1 MLIKPE
7 VRKIAERAGL
17 ATAKKKDSTGICFIG
32 EKNFKEFL
40 SHYLPA
46 QKGCM
51 MTVDGRDMG
60 EHAGLMY
67 YTIGQR
73 GGLGIGGQQGG
84 DNQPWFVVGKD
95 LSQNILYVGQGFYH
109 ESLMS
114 TSLDASSVHFT
125 REMPEEFTMEVTAKF
140 RYRQPD
146 SKVTVHVKGDKAE
159 VVFAEPQRAITPGQA
174 VVFYD
179 GEECLG
185 GGIIDMAYK
194 NGVACQYI

>member
-1 MLIKPE
+1 MP
-7 VRKIAERAGL
+7 VPACGTPAARGRDRRRSA
-17 ATAKKKDSTGICFIG
+17 FIG

-40 SHYLPA
+40 SQYLPA
-46 QKGCM
+46 QKGRM

-95 LSQNILYVGQGFYH
+95 LSKNILYVGQGFYH

-114 TSLDASSVHFT
+114 TSLDASSIHFT
-125 REMPEEFTMEVTAKF
+125 RDMPEEFTMEVTAKF

-146 SKVTVHVKGDKAE
+146 SKVTIHVKGDKAE

-179 GEECLG
+179 GKECLG

>member
-1 MLIKPE
+1 ML
-7 VRKIAERAGL
+7 
-17 ATAKKKDSTGICFIG
+17 
-32 EKNFKEFL
+32 
-40 SHYLPA
+40 
-46 QKGCM
+46 
-51 MTVDGRDMG
+51 TVDGRDMG

-73 GGLGIGGQQGG
+73 GGLGIGGQHGG

-114 TSLDASSVHFT
+114 TSLDASTIHFT
-125 REMPEEFTMEVTAKF
+125 KEMPEEFTMECTAKF

-159 VVFAEPQRAITPGQA
+159 VIFDEEQRAITPGQA

-179 GEECLG
+179 GQECLG
-185 GGIIDMAYK
+185 GGIIDMAFK
-194 NGVACQYI
+194 NGQPCQYI